1 MTVDNSAVRLVQRPL
16 DVHVPLIIVGAGAC
30 GLVAALAARDQGA
43 EVLVLERDAVPRG
56 STAMSSGLIPAAGT
70 RWQAALD
77 VKDTPALMASDI
89 QEKNGY
95 QADPAIVAMVAQ
107 RSASTLHWLA
117 DKHGIEFSLVTG
129 FLYPGHSVMRMHGT
143 PRRTGDELMGAL
155 TLAAQKAGVDI
166 VCDAQVTALL
176 RDIDGAV
183 CGVEICRPDG
193 SSEQIGCDAIILA
206 SSGFGGN
213 ADLVRQNMPAMG
225 QAVYYGHAGNQG
237 DALRWGEAIG
247 ARVRDVSSYQGHGSL
262 AWPHQT
268 LITWSVMMM
277 GGLQVNSLGERF
289 SNEHEGYSEQARK
302 VLGQPGG
309 IAWNVYDHR
318 IHQAAMEFED
328 YRMAQMAGAVIHAD
342 SIEDLARA
350 MQVPAETLTATLA
363 RTWALADDRDSSR
376 SADPFGRSFDPS
388 QKLVAP
394 FCAIR
399 VTGALFHTQ
408 GGLEVDTQARVLDQ
422 DGKPIAGLYVGGGAA
437 RGVSGS
443 GDSGYLSGNGLLA
456 AVMLGATAGENAALQ
471 VLQKQSD

>member
-1 MTVDNSAVRLVQRPL
+1 M
-16 DVHVPLIIVGAGAC
+16 
-30 GLVAALAARDQGA
+30 
-43 EVLVLERDAVPRG
+43 
-56 STAMSSGLIPAAGT
+56 
-70 RWQAALD
+70 
-77 VKDTPALMASDI
+77 
-89 QEKNGY
+89 
-95 QADPAIVAMVAQ
+95 
-107 RSASTLHWLA
+107 
-117 DKHGIEFSLVTG
+117 
-129 FLYPGHSVMRMHGT
+129 MRMHGT

-155 TLAAQKAGVDI
+155 TSAAQKAGIDI

-176 RDIDGAV
+176 RDTSGAV
-183 CGVEICRPDG
+183 CGVEISRPDG
-193 SSEQIGCDAIILA
+193 TSEQIGCDAIILA

-237 DALRWGEAIG
+237 DALRLGDALG
-247 ARVRDVSSYQGHGSL
+247 ARVLDVGAYQGHGSL

-277 GGLQVNSLGERF
+277 GGIQVNSLGERF

-302 VLGQPGG
+302 VLGQPDG
-309 IAWNVYDHR
+309 IAWNVYDNR
-318 IHQAAMEFED
+318 IHQAALEFED

-350 MQVPAETLTATLA
+350 MEVPVGPLTDTIN
-363 RTWALADDRDSSR
+363 RTWELADDDDSSR
-376 SADPFGRSFDPS
+376 SADPFRRFFDPS

-408 GGLEVDTQARVLDQ
+408 GRLAVDTQARVLNQ
-422 DGKPIAGLYVGGGAA
+422 NGEPIAGLYAGGGAA

-471 VLQKQSD
+471 VLQKQSE